1 MEKKEISATHPTIK
15 FGDRKVKLF
24 RRGWKSG
31 KKIPYRM
38 TYKLKPGQHWS
49 EADETSKQGEGYV
62 QTPEGN
68 QIPVGARIAQELM
81 DEGAEEAA
89 FVELWGGCVLVNH
102 KLKCIPEEGAFGKVL
117 ATIRSANSGSL
128 AGLPDVI
135 AAFPNGK
142 ITFREA
148 KRSNKDKLQ
157 PNQHKMA
164 NLLRELFG
172 ERLDLGVVVWDE

>member
-1 MEKKEISATHPTIK
+1 MECLTIK
-15 FGDRKVKLF
+15 FGDKQVKLF

-31 KKIPYRM
+31 KTIPYRK
-38 TYKLKPGQHWS
+38 TYSLKPGQHWS
-49 EADETSKQGEGYV
+49 EAEETSEQGEGYI
-62 QTPEGN
+62 QTSEGN
-68 QIPVGARIAQELM
+68 QIPVGGRIAQELI
-81 DEGAEEAA
+81 DEGAKIAA

-102 KLKCIPEEGAFGKVL
+102 ELKCIPEEGELGIIL
-117 ATIRSANSGSL
+117 DQIRSANSGSL

-135 AAFPNGK
+135 AIFPNGR

-148 KRSNKDKLQ
+148 KRSGKDRLQ

-172 ERLDLGVVVWDE
+172 KRLDLGVVEWDA

>member
-1 MEKKEISATHPTIK
+1 MTHPTIK
-15 FGDRKVKLF
+15 FGDRQVKLF
-24 RRGWKSG
+24 RRRWKSG

-49 EADETSKQGEGYV
+49 EADETLKARRRLCPNS
-62 QTPEGN
+62 EGN

-102 KLKCIPEEGAFGKVL
+102 ELKCIPEEGAFGKVL
-117 ATIRSANSGSL
+117 AKIRSANSGRL

-135 AAFPNGK
+135 AVFPNGK

-148 KRSNKDKLQ
+148 KRSDKDKLQ

-172 ERLDLGVVVWDE
+172 DV

>member
-1 MEKKEISATHPTIK
+1 MEKKETSANYPVIK
-15 FGDRKVKLF
+15 FGNAQVKLF

-31 KKIPYRM
+31 KNLPYRQ
-38 TYKLKPGQHWS
+38 TYNLKPGQHWS
-49 EADETSKQGEGYV
+49 EAQETSKQGQGYV

-68 QIPVGARIAQELM
+68 QIPIGARIAQELV

-102 KLKCIPEEGAFGKVL
+102 ELKCIPEEGALGKVL
-117 ATIRSANSGSL
+117 TEIRSANSGSL

-135 AAFPNGK
+135 AIFPNGK
-142 ITFREA
+142 VTFREA
-148 KRSNKDKLQ
+148 KRSGKDRLQ

-172 ERLDLGVVVWDE
+172 ERLDLGVVEWDA